1 MDLIRKNEAK
11 IIRGRILKILD
22 IYPFEE
28 TGDEVI
34 KDTLND
40 AEINTNTAVLAGHL
54 AYLEEKGYIDVR
66 EAKDR
71 DISMRMARLTAKG
84 KDLLEGNID
93 PDVGVKL

>member
-1 MDLIRKNEAK
+1 M
-11 IIRGRILKILD
+11 KILD

-34 KDTLND
+34 KDTLD
-40 AEINTNTAVLAGHL
+40 EAEINTNIAVLAGHL
-54 AYLEEKGYIDVR
+54 AYLEEKGYIEVR

-71 DISMRMARLTAKG
+71 GISMKMVRLTAKG